1 MKKLVQKVRAIKF
14 SKQELKSYG
23 KVFLGSSILSI
34 GYGLF
39 IVPHNI
45 VPGGIFGLSIAIQEI
60 LGLSVG
66 VISMCLNIP
75 ILLLGIKLLGRKNGI
90 KTTFSMLT
98 VSFGIDLVS
107 YLSGGQILVND
118 ILVSSVFGGV
128 LIGISVAIVM
138 SANATTGG
146 NDILVRILQK
156 YIHISFSELNLI
168 INGLIVLIGV
178 VIFNDY
184 TMAAYCIISIITI
197 SKTIEYYENKANQT
211 KTVLIFSKRNI
222 EIQGEILKA
231 NNLSNDSVKL
241 IHHDSSE
248 KMILVTKNSSK
259 LNRLE
264 EVITKT
270 DPKAHIVF
278 LKSNASLL

>member
-98 VSFGIDLVS
+98 VSFGIDLVT